1 MKITKEELIELGA
14 CEEGLD
20 RFITQTNNT
29 DEPVEVSSLV
39 GGKNI
44 YSDLLWL
51 AGNKLPT
58 ERIVRFA
65 CDCALINIE
74 KIEPYTDEYDMI
86 VDFLRN
92 PATHVATDAAD
103 ATDAAVRTACNDTH
117 NGNNAARAAARAA
130 AYAANACTYAANAC
144 TYVAVAC
151 TYVTSAALAENRDK
165 VDELLK
171 ELFA

>member
-20 RFITQTNNT
+20 RFIIQTNDT
-29 DEPVEVSSLV
+29 DEPVEASSLV
-39 GGKNI
+39 GGENI

-51 AGNKLPT
+51 AGKKLT
-58 ERIVRFA
+58 KDRIVRFA

-74 KIEPYTDEYDMI
+74 MIKPYTDKYDMI

-103 ATDAAVRTACNDTH
+103 A
-117 NGNNAARAAARAA
+117 ARAA
-130 AYAANACTYAANAC
+130 AYAATDVYAYSVA
-144 TYVAVAC
+144 YAVARVAGDGA
-151 TYVTSAALAENRDK
+151 THAVYVTSAADAAIRAAYGNRDK